1 MARNYVRY
9 RPNRGLNIVQPKA
22 ALNAGQCYRAENVVF
37 TRKSVKRRRGKL
49 ASHKV
54 ALTSVAAAVTMLKRF
69 YNLATTGTVSKVFL
83 KAFGALLYG
92 TTTDW
97 SDDTRTPIT
106 TAQWTNI
113 PYPNTANNSL
123 YDGYSST
130 TSVPLSGGISSAVAS
145 KSWCY
150 IQSNVSSSDDNGKT
164 TAVAVRT
171 QGGKAFLHGLPPPV
185 VLDSADI
192 SGVSDIPADST
203 WTIEEIDSNTP
214 TQSGQGCLRIGSDGK
229 IHAVWIRSA
238 NPYYNVRSVLGVWGT
253 PTQVSAVTMATS
265 YGSISMDLDADDNVH
280 IGFYDQANTQI
291 YYATNKSGSFVAE
304 VADTAGAVGSFNAIA
319 VDQSGLPHLVY
330 FDDTNDRLVHSYR
343 DVSGTWSSPAAIKTV
358 ANSSFAPSI
367 AFDADGKLHA
377 IFTENPTVG
386 NDNLWYAIRTA
397 AGSWGTASQFGPTAD
412 DTAYPMSMA
421 LDSDGNPGVV
431 YNNVTDTALEYIKY
445 DGASWGSEEVIDG
458 ASQDSCGIAFDPSD
472 SAHVFYENNTNNFY
486 TNRYGGTWQSAVTI
500 TSIGGLASTL
510 AVLGIQVSN
519 TYTVHIGTTSG
530 TVQYG
535 YVTGHL
541 YHYRLTAEYD
551 NGILGES
558 GTNGFTQVGY
568 ANPVSGGFAHTIA
581 LNSGSGV
588 YDMTDDVSKIHV
600 YRTVEG
606 ATSAGPY
613 YRVGSVSCSSGAP
626 SADFSDN
633 VNDADLVL
641 NRILDVD
648 RYMPPKWLTGVIW
661 KDRMVIGNLKCR
673 DISTSEGSIDSLD
686 LEDDGIHKN
695 RIRFSEAFHPD
706 VYKANFFQDI
716 LPDGDSGSI
725 KRLIVNP
732 QSDSLF
738 VFMENDV
745 VALTDPVG
753 DLVTALSYRPRN
765 VANSHG
771 TPARHSVVEYEGLI
785 FYWTKNGIEVIN
797 GLTARNITSDTIGN
811 LWNMTNSNHPAYA
824 SRINM
829 SQISKVAGTA
839 HVDEAGERIYWA
851 YPAASNSYNNRVL
864 VLDFARW
871 RDSGFNDD
879 GVFSIWTMDISC
891 WARWD
896 GEGDRGELFGG
907 EALNTRG
914 PWVHRVGIS
923 NQDEVG
929 NTSGTITTSAV
940 SPFYIHTGHDDAGTA
955 ERRKRWITA
964 RVDGR
969 IPTVASTGSCSVAL
983 AFDVDEGAVSGTM
996 DTVTWTQ
1003 GGIKRYSRNL
1013 PRAAIGV
1020 HGAVEITGTDGTPG
1034 ASGGSPPFELY
1045 EIAMTVQDM
1054 EARTARG

>member
-83 KAFGALLYG
+83 KAFGAVLYG

-123 YDGYSST
+123 YDGYSSVT
-130 TSVPLSGGISSAVAS
+130 AEPVSGGIESAVAS

-150 IQSNVSSSDDNGKT
+150 IQSNVSSANDSAKT
-164 TAVAVRT
+164 KGVPIRT
-171 QGGKAFLHGLPPPV
+171 QGGKAFLHGLPPPAALTSSV
-185 VLDSADI
+185 TELSDLPATADLNFQTIYGSSTSNASPKISKNASTICIVSLDINLPGPVTTVRVSTRPVGSATWTHSAPSTDDVDYVDGAI
-192 SGVSDIPADST
+192 GSDGTIHVCYHYTTGAANDLRYRSGTHGSWSGATAIDTGGDVGSYCAMAVDSGGVPHIAYYDTTNTNLKYAFKAGSSFTVENIDTTGSVGTFASIAIDDDGIPHVAYYDATNSRLKYAHRKNGT
-203 WTIEEIDSNTP
+203 WTIEVADDPANNVGTVTSIAIDS
-214 TQSGQGCLRIGSDGK
+214 
-229 IHAVWIRSA
+229 
-238 NPYYNVRSVLGVWGT
+238 LGA
-253 PTQVSAVTMATS
+253 P
-265 YGSISMDLDADDNVH
+265 
-280 IGFYDQANTQI
+280 
-291 YYATNKSGSFVAE
+291 
-304 VADTAGAVGSFNAIA
+304 AI
-319 VDQSGLPHLVY
+319 V
-330 FDDTNDRLVHSYR
+330 YR
-343 DVSGTWSSPAAIKTV
+343 DVTGGDLYYVSRRGGSWNASEAVDTSFDPDDSTSLVFDDDDIPYVLYANAGAADVKVATSTATVAGTWSKNTIETT
-358 ANSSFAPSI
+358 
-367 AFDADGKLHA
+367 HA
-377 IFTENPTVG
+377 YVDWLFE
-386 NDNLWYAIRTA
+386 
-397 AGSWGTASQFGPTAD
+397 
-412 DTAYPMSMA
+412 
-421 LDSDGNPGVV
+421 SD
-431 YNNVTDTALEYIKY
+431 I
-445 DGASWGSEEVIDG
+445 
-458 ASQDSCGIAFDPSD
+458 
-472 SAHVFYENNTNNFY
+472 FY
-486 TNRYGGTWQSAVTI
+486 TTMISGGILFSDI
-500 TSIGGLASTL
+500 HR
-510 AVLGIQVSN
+510 N
-519 TYTVHIGTTSG
+519 K
-530 TVQYG
+530 
-535 YVTGHL
+535 YV
-541 YHYRLTAEYD
+541 YRLTAEYD

-558 GTNGFTQVGY
+558 CPSVAFSGAFWDNEDISEENTHVIGLNTGTPT
-568 ANPVSGGFAHTIA
+568 
-581 LNSGSGV
+581 
-588 YDMTDDVSKIHV
+588 YDMTDDVNKIHI
-600 YRTVEG
+600 YRTIKG
-606 ATSAGPY
+606 GNTDSPL
-613 YRVGSVSCSSGAP
+613 YRVGSVDCTSGAP
-626 SADFSDN
+626 DADFTDN
-633 VNDADLVL
+633 VTDTDLVA
-641 NRILDVD
+641 NRILDID

-673 DISTSEGSIDSLD
+673 DISTTEGSVDSLD
-686 LEDDGIHKN
+686 LENDGIHKN
-695 RIRFSEAFHPD
+695 RIRFSEGFHPD
-706 VYKANFFQDI
+706 VFKANFVQDI